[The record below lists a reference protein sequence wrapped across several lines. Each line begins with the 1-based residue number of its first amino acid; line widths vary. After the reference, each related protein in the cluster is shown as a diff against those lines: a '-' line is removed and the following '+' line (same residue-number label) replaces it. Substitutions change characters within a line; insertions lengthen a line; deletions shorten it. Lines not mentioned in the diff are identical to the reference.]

1 MDDSTS
7 ENSHDEIKPGFYKIT
22 SEEMLK
28 MKHNLETMK
37 SRLGAHIDPVLQ
49 EFEALKASIIE
60 AEPASENIITP
71 ESSDSGSVL
80 DSDRP
85 APEIVPFLLR
95 SGILAIASHM
105 LDQLDAQKN
114 ETSTRIAA
122 FIDSWDP
129 YDDDILSVVNE
140 AMSAD
145 PDFVKEFEIRAR
157 KIISDFFIRKMKD
170 ALVKDLT
177 EAFSKI

>member
-1 MDDSTS
+1 MSASDDPLEVSLTS
-7 ENSHDEIKPGFYKIT
+7 
-22 SEEMLK
+22 SEF
-28 MKHNLETMK
+28 H
-37 SRLGAHIDPVLQ
+37 
-49 EFEALKASIIE
+49 
-60 AEPASENIITP
+60 PASR
-71 ESSDSGSVL
+71 V
-80 DSDRP
+80 
-85 APEIVPFLLR
+85 FLFLR
-95 SGILAIASHM
+95 TA
-105 LDQLDAQKN
+105 
-114 ETSTRIAA
+114 E

-140 AMSAD
+140 AMIAD

>member
-1 MDDSTS
+1 MNDSTS
-7 ENSHDEIKPGFYKIT
+7 DNSHDEIKPAFYKIT
-22 SEEMLK
+22 SEEMLM
-28 MKHNLETMK
+28 MKHNLEAMK
-37 SRLGAHIDPVLQ
+37 SRLGAHLDPVLQ
-49 EFEALKASIIE
+49 EFEALKASIAE
-60 AEPASENIITP
+60 AEPASENLITP

-85 APEIVPFLLR
+85 APETDPFLLR
-95 SGILAIASHM
+95 SGIRVVASHM
-105 LDQLDAQKN
+105 IDQLDAQKN
-114 ETSTRIAA
+114 ETSTRIAD

-129 YDDDILSVVNE
+129 YDDGILSVVNE

-145 PDFVKEFEIRAR
+145 PNFIQEFEIRAR

-170 ALVKDLT
+170 ALVKELT